1 MKFKLTNNIKDG
13 YREITNFRSED
24 ELKSFTAAHIFR
36 SAEVIVNAKS
46 KDVLL
51 KDIKKYKQKLQIK
64 NKSYCI
70 DLNSLDF
77 SHLQD
82 SNSKGVLYFNLQNV
96 ANEQE
101 AQDLEGSGE
110 MLDID
115 NILEMD
121 LPIVVENFKE

>member
-24 ELKSFTAAHIFR
+24 ELKSFTAVHVFR

-51 KDIKKYKQKLQIK
+51 KDIKKYKQKSQIK

-77 SHLQD
+77 SHLHD
-82 SNSKGVLYFNLQNV
+82 SNSKGVLYFKL
-96 ANEQE
+96 
-101 AQDLEGSGE
+101 
-110 MLDID
+110 
-115 NILEMD
+115 
-121 LPIVVENFKE
+121 

>member
-24 ELKSFTAAHIFR
+24 ELKSFTAVHVFR

-46 KDVLL
+46 EDVLL
-51 KDIKKYKQKLQIK
+51 KDIKKYKQKSQIK

-77 SHLQD
+77 SHLHD
-82 SNSKGVLYFNLQNV
+82 FNLKGVFY
-96 ANEQE
+96 
-101 AQDLEGSGE
+101 
-110 MLDID
+110 
-115 NILEMD
+115 
-121 LPIVVENFKE
+121 

>member
-13 YREITNFRSED
+13 YREITNFKSED
-24 ELKSFTAAHIFR
+24 ELKSFTAVHVFR
-36 SAEVIVNAKS
+36 SVEAIVNAKS

-51 KDIKKYKQKLQIK
+51 KDIKKYKQKSQFK

-77 SHLQD
+77 SHLHD

-121 LPIVVENFKE
+121 LPIVVENFKQ